1 MIVNETI
8 LGFLRYLE
16 KFIAIKCYLVLLY
29 QIAFGNFHQT
39 PIYIVPKYYIAK
51 FSEWTLPH
59 PAYMPLYSTLHPP
72 CLDFYENHL
81 QIPIFIP
88 KKSKI
93 QIYF

>member
-51 FSEWTLPH
+51 FSVVLKKV
-59 PAYMPLYSTLHPP
+59 LIL
-72 CLDFYENHL
+72 
-81 QIPIFIP
+81 IFFFVLRSLTIFLRNDLMRFSP
-88 KKSKI
+88 VAPM
-93 QIYF
+93 

>member
-59 PAYMPLYSTLHPP
+59 PAYMPLYSTLHP
-72 CLDFYENHL
+72 LAVRKDFL
-81 QIPIFIP
+81 SCKTIFC
-88 KKSKI
+88 
-93 QIYF
+93 

>member
-72 CLDFYENHL
+72 GKY
-81 QIPIFIP
+81 QQFI
-88 KKSKI
+88 KI
-93 QIYF
+93 SQQRKRRLF

>member
-8 LGFLRYLE
+8 LGFLWYLE

-51 FSEWTLPH
+51 FSERTLPH

-72 CLDFYENHL
+72 CTD
-81 QIPIFIP
+81 
-88 KKSKI
+88 SKLTSNTI
-93 QIYF
+93 SVYRQFLKQLHH

>member
-8 LGFLRYLE
+8 LGFLWYLE

-51 FSEWTLPH
+51 FSEWTPPH
-59 PAYMPLYSTLHPP
+59 PTYMPLYCTLHPT
-72 CLDFYENHL
+72 LANKY
-81 QIPIFIP
+81 
-88 KKSKI
+88 
-93 QIYF
+93 

>member
-72 CLDFYENHL
+72 PLEIQLDRFCEFSWL
-81 QIPIFIP
+81 EVTGG
-88 KKSKI
+88 SV
-93 QIYF
+93 